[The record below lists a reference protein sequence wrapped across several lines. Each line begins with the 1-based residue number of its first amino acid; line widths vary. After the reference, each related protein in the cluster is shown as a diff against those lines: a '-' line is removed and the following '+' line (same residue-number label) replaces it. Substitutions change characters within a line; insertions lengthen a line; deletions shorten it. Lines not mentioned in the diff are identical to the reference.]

1 MAIPSGSGT
10 EVFKLS
16 VKDGVS
22 GDTNHVM
29 ITGVA
34 NHIYIIKT
42 ITVSEIAGN
51 PEEFSIMAGAVHVMY
66 KQELAGYGCFV
77 WNDTIVVSGAT
88 NTIVRVHDSATIDIT
103 CSYIDQDF
111 T

>member
-16 VKDGVS
+16 TIDGAS
-22 GDTNHVM
+22 GDTNHVL

-42 ITVSEIAGN
+42 VTLTEISGN
-51 PEEFSIMAGAVHVMY
+51 AEEFSLMAGAVHYMY
-66 KQELAGYGCFV
+66 KQALAGYGCFV
-77 WNDTIVVSGAT
+77 WNDTIIVSGAT
-88 NTIVRVHDSATIDIT
+88 NFIVRIHEASNVDIT

>member
-10 EVFKLS
+10 EVFKLAT
-16 VKDGVS
+16 VDGAS
-22 GDTNHVM
+22 GDTNHTL

-42 ITVSEIAGN
+42 VTLSEIAGN
-51 PEEFSIMAGAVHVMY
+51 AENFSLLVGAVHY
-66 KQELAGYGCFV
+66 AYNQPLSGYDCFV
-77 WNDTIVVSGAT
+77 WNDTIIVSGAT
-88 NTIVRVHDSATIDIT
+88 NFIVRIHASANVDIT